1 MQNIFSHKPND
12 ALSQAEL
19 ETLRSTEWLVTNG
32 LGGYASGTIGGSL
45 TRVFH
50 GYLISALPSPF
61 GRTMMLN
68 QILEQVVLPDGRT
81 IQLNGV
87 ERARGPSFAGSQYL
101 TSFDLDFG
109 LPTWTY
115 EFDGLTLEKRLVLP
129 HGQNTSYMNYRISSG
144 AGTLRLQ
151 LRPAVNMRKH
161 EDPVNTPIDT
171 YTFTIRDQHYELL
184 KSSNDLPPLR
194 IMVLAGVAGLEVEC
208 ARIED
213 GT

>member
-12 ALSQAEL
+12 ALTQAEL
-19 ETLRSTEWLVTNG
+19 ETLKSTEWLVTNG

-87 ERARGPSFAGSQYL
+87 ERDMFEKSVTAVQSLVDACRKIAP
-101 TSFDLDFG
+101 DLG
-109 LPTWTY
+109 
-115 EFDGLTLEKRLVLP
+115 K
-129 HGQNTSYMNYRISSG
+129 
-144 AGTLRLQ
+144 
-151 LRPAVNMRKH
+151 
-161 EDPVNTPIDT
+161 
-171 YTFTIRDQHYELL
+171 
-184 KSSNDLPPLR
+184 
-194 IMVLAGVAGLEVEC
+194 
-208 ARIED
+208 
-213 GT
+213 